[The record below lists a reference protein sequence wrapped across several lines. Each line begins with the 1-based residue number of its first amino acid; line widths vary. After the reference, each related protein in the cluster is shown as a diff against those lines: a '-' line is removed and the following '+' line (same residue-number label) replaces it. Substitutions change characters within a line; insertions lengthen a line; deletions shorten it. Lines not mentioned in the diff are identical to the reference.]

1 MFENEFCLRV
11 RSVFATVKYGRT
23 GTYKM
28 LLLFPGDDA
37 ARNTARYA
45 EEKAG
50 YGLWQVDLT
59 TGQME
64 CSQKT
69 YRLLGLPPDSAAK
82 EKPLSFSAFESAA
95 HPDDLPALA
104 EIHHIL
110 AEGLPF
116 DRQFRVIHRNGRVRS
131 LSIQGEVLV
140 DSAGRR
146 SRAVG
151 VLIDITHHV
160 EKLHASQIDLERI
173 RALMNGIGAV
183 MWTARSDS
191 QFTDFILHDEATAPI
206 PAHFLGLNWQ
216 TMLHPDDIAKTK
228 RAWNKAV
235 AEKSVYTVDH
245 RVRDP
250 GGTYKWRRSYAAPLL
265 NDDGSIRE
273 WVGLSLHVHQQQS
286 VAAGERSEL
295 TGAQIRAARG
305 ILNWSVRDLADR
317 TGLSVGVVRRL
328 EETDEAGKNAAASL
342 NLIKD
347 ALSAGGV
354 DFFVLPGGEAGVFP
368 TRKANRFKIVGKI
381 AGGK

>member
-1 MFENEFCLRV
+1 
-11 RSVFATVKYGRT
+11 
-23 GTYKM
+23 M

-50 YGLWQVDLT
+50 YGLWQVDLA
-59 TGQME
+59 TGHLE
-64 CSQKT
+64 CSPKT
-69 YRLLGLPPDSAAK
+69 YRLLGLQPDS
-82 EKPLSFSAFESAA
+82 ETRDQPLNFSAFESVA

-104 EIHHIL
+104 EIHHVL

-116 DRQFRVIHRNGRVRS
+116 DRQFRVIYGNGRVRS
-131 LSIQGEVLV
+131 LSIHGEVLV

-151 VLIDITHHV
+151 VLIDVTHHV

-173 RALMNGIGAV
+173 RALMNGIGAL

-191 QFTDFILHDEATAPI
+191 HFTDFILHDEHAPPI
-206 PAHFLGLNWQ
+206 PAQFLGLNWQ
-216 TMLHPDDIAKTK
+216 TMLHPDDVAKTK

-245 RVRDP
+245 RVRDS
-250 GGTYKWRRSYAAPLL
+250 GGTYKWRRTYAAPLL
-265 NDDGSIRE
+265 NEDGSIRE

-286 VAAGERSEL
+286 AAGERSEL

-328 EETDEAGKNAAASL
+328 EESDEAARNASVAL

-347 ALSAGGV
+347 AVSAGGV

-368 TRKANRFKIVGKI
+368 TRKTNRLRIVGKS